1 MYITAPVDAA
11 LDTMI
16 DNIMHSSR
24 WLWR

>member
-24 WLWR
+24 WL